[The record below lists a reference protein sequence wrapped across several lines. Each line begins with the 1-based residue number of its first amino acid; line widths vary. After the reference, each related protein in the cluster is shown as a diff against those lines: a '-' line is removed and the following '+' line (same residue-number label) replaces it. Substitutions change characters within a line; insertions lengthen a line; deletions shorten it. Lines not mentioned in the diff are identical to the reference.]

1 MGIWNAIFLLFFYL
15 AHHASEPE
23 QIDVF
28 PFALCN
34 EVSFEDERVLDSS
47 NSDKTLSDSSNPD
60 KTISDS
66 SNPDKTLSDKSDG
79 RLGRRIRRRGN
90 TSSEKVSANQHLDKN
105 EDFEVITD
113 NLVTTHFTISD
124 EFDNFKLAAL
134 FKVHLM
140 VNDDS
145 YNIMAQTKSNV

>member
-1 MGIWNAIFLLFFYL
+1 LFYLANQLLLFFYL
-15 AHHASEPE
+15 ANHASEPE

-47 NSDKTLSDSSNPD
+47 NSDKTLSDSSN
-60 KTISDS
+60 S
-66 SNPDKTLSDKSDG
+66 DKTLSVKSDG
-79 RLGRRIRRRGN
+79 RLGRRIRRTGN
-90 TSSEKVSANQHLDKN
+90 TSNEKVSANQHLDKN

-134 FKVHLM
+134 FKVQLM
-140 VNDDS
+140 VNDDN
-145 YNIMAQTKSNV
+145 YNIKAQIKSNM